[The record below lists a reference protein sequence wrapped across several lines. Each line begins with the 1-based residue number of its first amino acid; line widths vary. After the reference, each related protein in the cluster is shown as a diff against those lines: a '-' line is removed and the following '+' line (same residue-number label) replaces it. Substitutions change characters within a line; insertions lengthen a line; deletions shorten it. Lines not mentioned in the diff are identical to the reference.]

1 VIYYELQ
8 VSCFYAGFFEDVKL
22 IKILI
27 VSFPKRYLCSDY
39 SSQPKG
45 YLVVNKDKENL
56 FLNME
61 LKHLYDKALKLIPL
75 NAEEGVTL
83 YKQAPVEELM
93 YVANKLRQKHNP
105 GNIAGWMIDRNVNLT
120 NICFSQCS
128 FCNFCRKKGSSDAYV
143 TSTDEYISKI
153 DELYSLGGD
162 QLLLQGGMNPDLG
175 IGFYIDLFKNLKK
188 LYPSLKLHALGP
200 PEIVY
205 LSRKEHLSYSE
216 VLSKLIDAGLD
227 SLPGAGAEI
236 LVDRV
241 RKIVSPAKA
250 TTEEWLDVMR
260 EAHKLN
266 LPTSATMMYG
276 HIETAE
282 ERIEHLIRLRDL
294 QNEKPEYHYGF
305 ITFIPWPFQ
314 DEGTVLLEKQGVRS
328 SYSGPDYIR
337 MIAISRII
345 LNNIRNIQA
354 SILTVGKE
362 IGMLSLHA
370 GANDLGSI
378 MIEEN
383 VVSAAGAKN
392 RFNAEEM
399 QSIIKEAGFVP
410 GRRNQK
416 YELV

>member
-1 VIYYELQ
+1 M
-8 VSCFYAGFFEDVKL
+8 
-22 IKILI
+22 ILE
-27 VSFPKRYLCSDY
+27 
-39 SSQPKG
+39 Q
-45 YLVVNKDKENL
+45 
-56 FLNME
+56 
-61 LKHLYDKALKLIPL
+61 LYDKALGLIPL
-75 NAEEGVTL
+75 NTEEGVAL
-83 YKQAPVEELM
+83 YTQAPVGELM
-93 YVANKLRQKHNP
+93 FVANILRQLHNP

-128 FCNFCRKKGSSDAYV
+128 FCNFCRKKGSPDAYI
-143 TSTDEYISKI
+143 TSTEDYISKI

-162 QLLLQGGMNPDLG
+162 QLLIQGGMNPDLG
-175 IGFYIDLFKNLKK
+175 IGFYIDLFRNLKK
-188 LYPSLKLHALGP
+188 LYPSIKLHALGP
-200 PEIVY
+200 PEIVF
-205 LSRKEHLSYSE
+205 LAKKERLSYLD
-216 VLSKLIDAGLD
+216 VLSQLIEAGLD

-236 LVDRV
+236 LSDRV
-241 RKIVSPAKA
+241 RRIISPAKA
-250 TTEEWLDVMR
+250 TSGEWLEVMS
-260 EAHKLN
+260 EAHKIN

-276 HIETAE
+276 HIETTR

-294 QNEKPEYHYGF
+294 QDNKPENHFGF

-314 DEGTVLLEKQGVRS
+314 DEGTVLLQKHGIKS

-362 IGMLSLHA
+362 IGMLSLHS

-383 VVSAAGAKN
+383 VVSAAGATN
-392 RFNAEEM
+392 RFNANEM
-399 QSIIKEAGFVP
+399 QSIIKEAGFTP

-416 YELV
+416 YESVKAPTNL